1 MGLVFAILY
10 NVNVKVYCVSSK
22 YCYQI
27 RWMSK
32 YGACFQFFTRLCT
45 MTWKQSPVKKTYQF
59 TIYYVALSFITKGWY
74 VIETLR
80 RNKVHG
86 MWKRKLFIEMIFGYF
101 SKNCL
106 RQKPLTTSTWVLIT
120 WVLIGCD
127 EHSHCMAV
135 TFTFSLKEKAKS
147 HS

>member
-1 MGLVFAILY
+1 MSRYIVCHRNIAIKYDECRNMVRVFNFSQDSALWRE
-10 NVNVKVYCVSSK
+10 NSH
-22 YCYQI
+22 
-27 RWMSK
+27 
-32 YGACFQFFTRLCT
+32 LL
-45 MTWKQSPVKKTYQF
+45 KKTYQF

-86 MWKRKLFIEMIFGYF
+86 MWKWLNIKLFIEMIFGYF

-106 RQKPLTTSTWVLIT
+106 RQKPLTTSTWVLI
-120 WVLIGCD
+120 GCD

-147 HS
+147 QS